1 MSRKMQINNI
11 RLIKN
16 YDVENVKKQIEEI
29 YKKEL

>member
-1 MSRKMQINNI
+1 MQINNI

>member
-1 MSRKMQINNI
+1 MQINNI

-16 YDVENVKKQIEEI
+16 YDVEKVKKQIEEI